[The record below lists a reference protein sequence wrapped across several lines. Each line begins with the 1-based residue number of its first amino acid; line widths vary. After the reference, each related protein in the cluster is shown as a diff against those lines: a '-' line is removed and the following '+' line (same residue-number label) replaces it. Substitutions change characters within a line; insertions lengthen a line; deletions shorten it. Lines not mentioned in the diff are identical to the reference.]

1 MKIFNKTLIII
12 GSTIFIFLSFLFLTS
27 HFIILSGFQDLEERA
42 VKRSVEQ
49 ALKALSASLEELDA
63 TNEDWASWD
72 DTYNFIEDRNRDY
85 IDSNLVDGTFVNL
98 RLNIILYY
106 DSAGKLV
113 FGKAFDHEN
122 RMEVSIPS
130 SLLEHLTPNNLL
142 LSHSEPG
149 DGVRGLIILPEA
161 PLLISSR
168 PITRSDGSGPIRGA
182 LIMGRYLGAEEL
194 RRLAEVTNLK
204 FEIRGLEASS
214 IPAALLEA
222 DSQIMLQPS
231 DDRLII
237 GYSLLRDIYGK
248 PGLILTVIEN
258 REIYAQG
265 LRTVSFFIASSL
277 ATGLLAGIMI
287 LKLLDGM
294 ILSRLSHL
302 SQEVGNIEKLGDPS
316 LRVHVTGEDEISSLA
331 GRVNSMLE
339 RLELSQETI
348 RRYSQSLEELVE
360 EKTREL
366 IRAERMAAAGE
377 VSAMVAHDLKS
388 PLQTI
393 RNAVYMLRRRP
404 EESESLLKLIEG
416 AVEQAATILED
427 LRRDI
432 KEIRLKA
439 TDLGAL
445 IRRALEELHPPPSI
459 STSLK
464 LGEGLNQVP
473 LDASRFRRVL
483 DNLLQNSI
491 EAMSNGGDLT
501 VSADASGDEVVIR
514 ISDTGRGIPEEV
526 LDNLFEPFS
535 TTKPGGLGLGLAYC
549 KRTVEAHGG
558 RITVDSRPGEGTTF
572 TITIPRGRASTIE
585 PPQQLGAT
593 PQGRWA

>member
-1 MKIFNKTLIII
+1 M
-12 GSTIFIFLSFLFLTS
+12 
-27 HFIILSGFQDLEERA
+27 
-42 VKRSVEQ
+42 
-49 ALKALSASLEELDA
+49 
-63 TNEDWASWD
+63 DWASWD
-72 DTYNFIEDRNRDY
+72 DTYNFIEDKNRDY
-85 IDSNLVDGTFVNL
+85 IDSNLVDGTFINL

-122 RMEVSIPS
+122 CMEVSIPS
-130 SLLEHLTPNNLL
+130 SLLEHLTPNSLL
-142 LSHSEPG
+142 LSHSEPW
-149 DGVRGLIILPEA
+149 DGVKGLINLPEA

-168 PITRSDGSGPIRGA
+168 PITRSDGSGPIRGF
-182 LIMGRYLGAEEL
+182 LIMGRYLNAEEL

-204 FEIRGLEASS
+204 LEIKGPEASML
-214 IPAALLEA
+214 PALLEA
-222 DSQIMLQPS
+222 DPEIMVQPL
-231 DDRLII
+231 DDRLTV

-248 PGLILTVIEN
+248 PGLILTVTEH

-277 ATGLLAGIMI
+277 ATGLLVSIMI
-287 LKLLDGM
+287 LKLLDRM

-302 SQEVGNIEKLGDPS
+302 SQEVENIEKLGDPS
-316 LRVHVTGEDEISSLA
+316 LRVQVSGEDEISSLA

-393 RNAVYMLRRRP
+393 RNAVYTLRRRP
-404 EESESLLKLIEG
+404 EESESLLKLIDG

-427 LRRDI
+427 LHRDI
-432 KEIRLKA
+432 KETRPGLEA

-445 IRRALEELHPPPSI
+445 IRRALEELHPPQSI

-483 DNLLQNSI
+483 DNLLKNSI
-491 EAMSNGGDLT
+491 EAMPNGGDLT
-501 VSADASGDEVVIR
+501 VSADASGDEVIIR
-514 ISDTGRGIPEEV
+514 ISDTGRGIPEEA
-526 LDNLFEPFS
+526 LDNLFKPFS

-572 TITIPRGRASTIE
+572 TITIPRWRPSTIE
-585 PPQQLGAT
+585 PPQQ
-593 PQGRWA
+593 P